1 VEADVIQEDDIV
13 IRIRMA
19 GDGAI
24 DAKAMIEAL
33 DIAEGALYASDR
45 NDVEQAAREL
55 RLPAYVRDASLE
67 RLRHHRHQRLLIEE
81 AQTGSII
88 LVTVVAAVSLF
99 VLEKTV
105 GEAFADGFKETRAY
119 GELRDF
125 FRRQIDAKTIFI
137 AEALRRAFGGRKR
150 EVSVQVDAVPR
161 LGPHVIQIETL
172 TPAGQARSHVG
183 SISEHLRR
191 DH

>member
-1 VEADVIQEDDIV
+1 VIHDDDIV

-24 DAKAMIEAL
+24 DAKVMIDAL

-45 NDVEQAAREL
+45 NDVEQAARAL
-55 RLPAYVRDASLE
+55 RLPSYVRDASLE
-67 RLRHHRHQRLLIEE
+67 RLRHHRHQRLLLEE

-119 GELRDF
+119 SELRDF
-125 FRRQIDAKTIFI
+125 FRGQIDAKALFI
-137 AEALRRAFGGRKR
+137 AEALRRAFGGRRR
-150 EVSVQVDAVPR
+150 EVSVRVDQVPR
-161 LGPHVIQIETL
+161 LGPHVIDVEAITAPSQT
-172 TPAGQARSHVG
+172 RSQVG

-191 DH
+191 ER

>member
-1 VEADVIQEDDIV
+1 MIQDNDIV

-24 DAKAMIEAL
+24 DAKVLIDAL

-55 RLPAYVRDASLE
+55 HLPGYVRDASLE
-67 RLRHHRHQRLLIEE
+67 RLRHHRHQRLLLEE

-99 VLEKTV
+99 VLEKTI

-125 FRRQIDAKTIFI
+125 FRRQIDAKALFI

-150 EVSVQVDAVPR
+150 EVSVRVNPVPR
-161 LGPHVIQIETL
+161 PGPHVIEVDAI
-172 TPAGQARSHVG
+172 TPANQSRAQVG
-183 SISEHLRR
+183 SISEQLRR
-191 DH
+191 ER

>member
-1 VEADVIQEDDIV
+1 
-13 IRIRMA
+13 MA

-24 DAKAMIEAL
+24 DAKVMIDAL

-55 RLPAYVRDASLE
+55 RFPAFVRDASLE
-67 RLRHHRHQRLLIEE
+67 RLRHHRHQRLLLEE
-81 AQTGSII
+81 AQSGSIV

-105 GEAFADGFKETRAY
+105 GEAFVDGFKDTSAY
-119 GELRDF
+119 GDLREF
-125 FRRQIDAKTIFI
+125 FRKQIDAKALYI

-150 EVSVQVDAVPR
+150 EVSVRVQPT
-161 LGPHVIQIETL
+161 LHHGPHVIEVEAL
-172 TPAGQARSHVG
+172 TPVKAPKVQVG
-183 SISEHLRR
+183 SIADELRR
-191 DH
+191 DR